1 MKITFARLPAL
12 LLKPLRS
19 STVENDGVVA
29 RIRAWAEAQA
39 EEELA
44 ERDESLDLIA
54 DIARFFGCDREWS
67 NLHDHHECVRDAVSH
82 STPEVSI
89 GKAREPLTDEIER
102 LRALLWC
109 RVLCGGCGKSYRYN
123 RAVDPKG
130 DDMRAVHYAA
140 VPTCQGAEWERNRHE
155 AQNESGKP

>member
-1 MKITFARLPAL
+1 MTDDAKPQGVPKCEHAKALAREQEPAMRRTFKALDDARRPAINEDRAECARNLAKKI
-12 LLKPLRS
+12 
-19 STVENDGVVA
+19 STDPTYVGGYRDGWMT
-29 RIRAWAEAQA
+29 RDSNFSEDEAQA

-89 GKAREPLTDEIER
+89 GKARDE
-102 LRALLWC
+102 
-109 RVLCGGCGKSYRYN
+109 
-123 RAVDPKG
+123 D
-130 DDMRAVHYAA
+130 AA
-140 VPTCQGAEWERNRHE
+140 Q
-155 AQNESGKP
+155 

>member
-1 MKITFARLPAL
+1 MMTPQAAPEHPTPQADHEAQNESGNF
-12 LLKPLRS
+12 S
-19 STVENDGVVA
+19 ED
-29 RIRAWAEAQA
+29 EAQA

-89 GKAREPLTDEIER
+89 GKARDPPTITLSREDAYALTDACTAYLGGTDGVKHR
-102 LRALLWC
+102 MPLAKLRDKL
-109 RVLCGGCGKSYRYN
+109 
-123 RAVDPKG
+123 
-130 DDMRAVHYAA
+130 
-140 VPTCQGAEWERNRHE
+140 TE
-155 AQNESGKP
+155 AQGGESL

>member
-1 MKITFARLPAL
+1 MMTPQGVPKCEHAKALAREQEPAMRRTF
-12 LLKPLRS
+12 
-19 STVENDGVVA
+19 
-29 RIRAWAEAQA
+29 EAQA

-89 GKAREPLTDEIER
+89 GKAREPLTITLSREDAYALTDACTAYLGGTDGVKHRMPLAE
-102 LRALLWC
+102 LRDKL
-109 RVLCGGCGKSYRYN
+109 
-123 RAVDPKG
+123 
-130 DDMRAVHYAA
+130 
-140 VPTCQGAEWERNRHE
+140 TE
-155 AQNESGKP
+155 AQGGESL